1 MPSPLILGIYL
12 LLLSGDGEGA
22 EWNRF
27 LYGGYVED
35 EGDKYGVSNF
45 TDMT

>member
-12 LLLSGDGEGA
+12 LLLSGDDEGA
-22 EWNRF
+22 WWDRF
-27 LYGGYVED
+27 LYGGSVED
-35 EGDKYGVSNF
+35 GGDKYGVNNF